1 MNNDREIKVWN
12 GQWLNM
18 VNLECSQLGSPS
30 TFNIGRNAKK
40 RELRE
45 GKPRKYWRTLAR
57 DYGYAV

>member
-1 MNNDREIKVWN
+1 MRYIHISQNVADGIKV
-12 GQWLNM
+12 
-18 VNLECSQLGSPS
+18 GSPS

-45 GKPRKYWRTLAR
+45 GKARKHWRSLAR